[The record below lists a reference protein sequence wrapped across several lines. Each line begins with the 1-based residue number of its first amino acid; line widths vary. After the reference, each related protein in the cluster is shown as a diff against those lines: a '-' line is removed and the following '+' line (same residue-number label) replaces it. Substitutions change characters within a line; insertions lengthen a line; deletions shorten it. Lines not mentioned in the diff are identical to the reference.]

1 MMKDLKVK
9 PRASKMPSTFIT
21 VHMWFPS
28 IIILHHAMLVQNAP
42 EGSIFILHACAHNPT
57 GVDPNKE
64 QWKGIMGV
72 MKVSHT

>member
-1 MMKDLKVK
+1 MVLCY
-9 PRASKMPSTFIT
+9 
-21 VHMWFPS
+21 
-28 IIILHHAMLVQNAP
+28 AMLVQNAP

-72 MKVSHT
+72 MRVSHNQYCLKIGKEYIQH